1 MAITGMPRTPARR
14 TVTMARTFLWAACL
28 SARGRGITAGDAA
41 IMAGPGGP
49 TVAGDTAIGADM
61 AMAVRDTGIAPVGPT
76 GAARLAATQVAG
88 STAALEAASV
98 ATAAA
103 AFTVEAATEA
113 GIAKP

>member
-1 MAITGMPRTPARR
+1 
-14 TVTMARTFLWAACL
+14 
-28 SARGRGITAGDAA
+28 
-41 IMAGPGGP
+41 MAGPGGP

-103 AFTVEAATEA
+103 DSMVAAVSAAAVEADSMAVAAFTVEAATEA